1 MSKKYLNTDN
11 KNLYKKIVN
20 FFIKDGNRVKASK
33 LVGLAF
39 YKVSKKTG
47 LSFNQILSKLFVK
60 LNSFVEIKKIRVR
73 RGFHMVPFPI
83 SHKRSMY
90 LITKWLVQ
98 AIKEDTRK
106 LSMSEK
112 LATEIYNTVVTQSSK
127 SLDIKNSNISQVM
140 ANRANIHFRW

>member
-39 YKVSKKTG
+39 SKVSKKTG

-127 SLDIKNSNISQVM
+127 SLDIKNSNTSQVM
-140 ANRANIHFRW
+140 TNRANIHFRW

>member
-39 YKVSKKTG
+39 SKVSKKTG

-60 LNSFVEIKKIRVR
+60 LNSLVEIKRIRVR

>member
-39 YKVSKKTG
+39 SKVSKKTG

-90 LITKWLVQ
+90 LITKWLVL
-98 AIKEDTRK
+98 AIKRILESYLCLRNSPPK
-106 LSMSEK
+106 SIIQWSPSLLSP
-112 LATEIYNTVVTQSSK
+112 
-127 SLDIKNSNISQVM
+127 
-140 ANRANIHFRW
+140 

>member
-39 YKVSKKTG
+39 SKVSKKTG

-73 RGFHMVPFPI
+73 RGFHMVPVPI

>member
-39 YKVSKKTG
+39 SKVSKKTG

-106 LSMSEK
+106 LPMSEK

>member
-1 MSKKYLNTDN
+1 MLKKYLNINN

-20 FFIKDGNRVKASK
+20 FFIKDGNKVKANK
-33 LVGLAF
+33 IVCLAF
-39 YKVSKKTG
+39 SKISKKTG
-47 LSFNQILSKLFVK
+47 LSFDEILSKLFFK

-83 SHKRSMY
+83 SHKRSIY

-106 LSMSEK
+106 LPMSDK
-112 LATEIYNTVVTQSSK
+112 LATEIYNTIINKSSK
-127 SLDIKNSNISQVM
+127 SLDIKNSNISQVLS
-140 ANRANIHFRW
+140 NRANIHFRW

>member
-39 YKVSKKTG
+39 SKVSKKTG
-47 LSFNQILSKLFVK
+47 LSFNQILSKHFVK

-127 SLDIKNSNISQVM
+127 SLDIKNSNTSQVM
-140 ANRANIHFRW
+140 TNRANIHFRW

>member
-39 YKVSKKTG
+39 SKVSKKTG

-106 LSMSEK
+106 LPMSEK

-127 SLDIKNSNISQVM
+127 SLDIKNSNTSQVM
-140 ANRANIHFRW
+140 TNRANIHFRW